1 MSNSS
6 NNNGL
11 GGEYPVLGAS
21 GQQEELFLV
30 ERQVIF
36 DDIEMGVLANGVP
49 YLTGRGL
56 EKMCGVGHGP
66 FQRLSSNW
74 KEERLKPRGRHIQRI
89 LLQSGYHGD
98 SLYIKAIDNG
108 REIHAY
114 PEPVCLA
121 ILEYYAFIAD
131 EKKEQALYTFRV
143 LARTKFRDLI
153 YRATGYDPNQTVI
166 NSWKHFH
173 DRVDMLENKVPLGYF
188 CIFTEIASMLVPMI
202 KNGVIISD
210 KVIPDISVGIVWG
223 KYWVQNSLDN
233 KYGQRIEY
241 EHNYPEYYPQ
251 AKKNPQPAKAY
262 PDEALGEFRSWLRN
276 QYIVKNFPK
285 YLLNKS
291 NDGAITKETLSITL
305 DAFSKANNLLD

>member
-1 MSNSS
+1 MSKINDNNSLAS
-6 NNNGL
+6 DL
-11 GGEYPVLGAS
+11 SVLGAS
-21 GQQEELFLV
+21 SKQEELFQV

-74 KEERLKPRGRHIQRI
+74 REERTKPRGRKIQEI
-89 LLQSGYHGD
+89 LNQSGYYGD
-98 SLYIKAIDNG
+98 SLYIKAVDNG

-131 EKKEQALYTFRV
+131 EKKEQALYTFRI

-153 YRATGYDPNQTVI
+153 YQATGYDPNQTVLS
-166 NSWKHFH
+166 SWKHFH
-173 DRVDMLENKVPLGYF
+173 DRVNLLESKVPVGYF
-188 CIFTEIASMLVPMI
+188 CIFTEIASMIVPMI
-202 KNGVIISD
+202 KSGVPISD
-210 KVIPDISVGIVWG
+210 KVIPDISVGIMWS
-223 KYWVQNSLDN
+223 KHWVNNSLDL
-233 KYGQRIEY
+233 KYGNRIDY

-262 PDEALGEFRSWLRN
+262 PEQALGEFRSWLRSN
-276 QYIVKNFPK
+276 YLVKSFPK
-285 YLLNKS
+285 YLFGKS
-291 NDGAITKETLSITL
+291 NDGSISKETLAITL
-305 DAFSKANNLLD
+305 DAFTPKNNLVE